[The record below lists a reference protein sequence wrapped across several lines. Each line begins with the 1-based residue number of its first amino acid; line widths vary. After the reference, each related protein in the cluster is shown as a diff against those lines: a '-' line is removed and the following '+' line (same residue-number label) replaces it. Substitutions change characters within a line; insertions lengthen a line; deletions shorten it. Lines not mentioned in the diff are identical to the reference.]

1 LGSLR
6 RVSDNAEI
14 RAITFDV
21 GGTLIEPW
29 PSVGDI
35 YAEVAADFGLT
46 SLSPAELNRA
56 FVTAW
61 RAKQDFDYSE
71 SAWLELVA
79 ATFDRPANELP
90 SGFFDRLYAR
100 FTEPDAWRIF
110 ADVAPALEAL
120 AKLPVRLAV
129 ISNWDDRLRPLL
141 ATLDLARFFESATI
155 SCEAG
160 FAKPAPEI
168 FAAAAARLALPP
180 NAILHVGDSRRE
192 DVEGARAAGFR
203 TALVDRAG
211 GGGDLDSLEAITA
224 LIGLGM
230 VD

>member
-1 LGSLR
+1 MSHP
-6 RVSDNAEI
+6 SEI
-14 RAITFDV
+14 RAVTFDV

-35 YAEVAADFGLT
+35 YAEVAAGFGLT
-46 SLSPAELNRA
+46 EHSAAELNCN
-56 FVTAW
+56 FISAW
-61 RAKQDFDYSE
+61 RAKRDFDYSE
-71 SAWLELVA
+71 AAWLELVA
-79 ATFDRPANELP
+79 ASFARTASALP

-100 FTEPDAWRIF
+100 FTDADAWRIYD
-110 ADVAPALEAL
+110 DVLPALEAL
-120 AKLPVRLAV
+120 AELPVRLAV

-141 ATLDLARFFESATI
+141 EKLDLLRFFECVTI
-155 SCEAG
+155 SCEEG
-160 FAKPAPEI
+160 FAKPAGEI
-168 FAAAAARLALPP
+168 FAAARACLDLPSD
-180 NAILHVGDSRRE
+180 AILHVGDSRRE
-192 DVEGARAAGFR
+192 DAEGARAAGFR

>member
-1 LGSLR
+1 MNGIT
-6 RVSDNAEI
+6 NI

-35 YAEVAADFGLT
+35 YAEVGAEYGLT
-46 SLSPAELNRA
+46 MLSPAELNHN
-56 FVTAW
+56 FVSAW
-61 RAKQDFDYSE
+61 RAKRDFDYSE

-79 ATFDRPANELP
+79 ATFDRPAHDLP
-90 SGFFDRLYAR
+90 PGFFDRLYAR
-100 FTEPDAWRIF
+100 FTEPDAWWIF
-110 ADVAPALEAL
+110 DDVLPTLEAL
-120 AKLPVRLAV
+120 AMLPIRLAI

-141 ATLDLARFFESATI
+141 ETLDLARFFECAAI

-168 FAAAAARLALPP
+168 FAAASDRLDLPP
-180 NAILHVGDSRRE
+180 DAILHVGDSRRE
-192 DVEGARAAGFR
+192 DAEGARAAGFQA
-203 TALVDRAG
+203 ALVDRAG
-211 GGGDLDSLEAITA
+211 SAGDIHTLKEIVG
-224 LIGLGM
+224 LIRVVS